1 MRKTFGILAASLAAV
16 VAVGAGEPDRSRL
29 DGRIYRL
36 DGAHSHVEFS
46 VRYLKLMEVEGR
58 FREWDAALLNP
69 EDPSR
74 GAVVLVFRTA
84 SLDTGNDT
92 RDAHLKSADFFDA
105 ETYPAA
111 VFASERIARDGGAWV
126 AHGTLDLH
134 GVRRRIAVPFR
145 TAYPPTTDGKGN
157 ARVGFVG
164 EVTID
169 RTDFGVV
176 GGNRFNSGF
185 DPRVSIIDEE
195 VRIEFGIHGTVAPI
209 RSAAVDSVVAAVAAR
224 GAAGVVQ
231 EWNASAPGGD
241 DEESTRARARA
252 AAIHNAAGYRLMEA
266 GRHDDAVELLRLA
279 VLGAPGSARAVA
291 GLAEGYAR
299 AGRIEPARENVER
312 ALGIDPFETRALV
325 LRAWL
330 DSN

>member
-1 MRKTFGILAASLAAV
+1 MRRVFGILVATIAAV
-16 VAVGAGEPDRSRL
+16 VAVAAGEPGSPRL

-46 VRYLKLMEVEGR
+46 VRYLKLMEVKGR
-58 FREWDAALLNP
+58 FRQWDAAILNP

-74 GAVVLVFRTA
+74 GAIVVLFRTA
-84 SLDTGNDT
+84 SLDTGNET

-105 ETYPAA
+105 ETHPAA
-111 VFASERIARDGGAWV
+111 VFASDRIERDGGAWI
-126 AHGTLDLH
+126 AHGELDLH

-145 TAYPPTTDGKGN
+145 VAYPPTTDGKGN

-169 RTDFGVV
+169 RNDFGVV

-185 DPRVSIIDEE
+185 DPRVSIIDDE
-195 VRIEFGIHGTVAPI
+195 VRIGFGIHGTVAPI
-209 RSAAVDSVVAAVAAR
+209 RSAAVDSVIDAVAAR
-224 GAAGVVQ
+224 GVAGVVQ
-231 EWNASAPGGD
+231 EWNAAAPTGD
-241 DEESTRARARA
+241 GDESERARARA
-252 AAIHNAAGYRLMEA
+252 AAIHNAAGYRLMET

-279 VLGAPGSARAVA
+279 VLGAPGSARAVT

-299 AGRIEPARENVER
+299 AGRLEAARENVER
-312 ALGIDPFETRALV
+312 ALEIDPYETRALV

-330 DSN
+330 ESD